1 MRRLRKKM
9 NDMQTTVDT
18 EVCCGISNT
27 QRFIGA
33 VVGVLALTILAV
45 STAVHG
51 RDFFC
56 AGADIEC
63 LFDSITEAKFNGEPN
78 TIFLDNGIYSGL
90 QLPSIA
96 GPFPLSIIGQEPA
109 VTIIES
115 GELLS
120 TIFFIAPEANLTLDA
135 LTLTGYRIT
144 LSALASTFGGIV
156 RPICLAVLRLITSS
170 NFVGCSTGRSAGL
183 APLRILST

>member
-1 MRRLRKKM
+1 MKK
-9 NDMQTTVDT
+9 
-18 EVCCGISNT
+18 VCCCNT
-27 QRFIGA
+27 KPQLYLGTA
-33 VVGVLALTILAV
+33 LAFLGLVFVAV
-45 STAVHG
+45 STNVYG

-56 AGADIEC
+56 AGADIKC

-109 VTIIES
+109 GTIIEA

-120 TIFFIAPEANLTLDA
+120 TIFFIAPEGNLTLDA
-135 LTLTGYRIT
+135 LTFRG
-144 LSALASTFGGIV
+144 
-156 RPICLAVLRLITSS
+156 AVQ
-170 NFVGCSTGRSAGL
+170 G
-183 APLRILST
+183 